1 MAEGMGHARRAVHP
15 HQDEGRRDGAGAAF
29 SPSTSRSLLA
39 TRQPAAAAA
48 SQLAAQCNPRL
59 SAAVGTATAAGQAL
73 RPHSCHAAVAE
84 VAVVAGLHLQAQLLA
99 VLGRSLP
106 GLAARGAHIRARVF
120 GLTALPV
127 SSRQVMVAVTVAEAA
142 VVALLAVFKVDS
154 SANALTLRLATAG
167 ILFNHH
173 PLWVAVAVNGGLH
186 QP

>member
-1 MAEGMGHARRAVHP
+1 M
-15 HQDEGRRDGAGAAF
+15 
-29 SPSTSRSLLA
+29 
-39 TRQPAAAAA
+39 
-48 SQLAAQCNPRL
+48 
-59 SAAVGTATAAGQAL
+59 
-73 RPHSCHAAVAE
+73 
-84 VAVVAGLHLQAQLLA
+84 VAGLHLQAQLLA

-120 GLTALPV
+120 GLAALPV

-154 SANALTLRLATAG
+154 SSANALTLRLATAG
-167 ILFNHH
+167 ILFNH